1 MLAMTASGARAVDS
15 PDATCNAGTMNAHSH
30 IPEMTGSGKVTPG
43 HMHVPEMDGG
53 TCVTPHD

>member
-1 MLAMTASGARAVDS
+1 
-15 PDATCNAGTMNAHSH
+15 MNAHSN
-30 IPEMTGSGKVTPG
+30 IPEMTGAGKVTPG